1 MRKTLLLLLILASA
15 FTTYLWAGTTGKLTG
30 KVTDK
35 KSKEPLAFVTVVV
48 EGTKFGATTDIN
60 GDYVILNI
68 PPGKYNVRAQYIGYA
83 ASVIEGVAISVDL
96 TTTKNFELSESSVEL
111 STVVVQ
117 AEATKLQKD
126 ITSSQS
132 SVSAD
137 QISTLPVAELN
148 DVIQLQAGVTTD
160 ANGGFHIRGGRASEV
175 AYWVNGI
182 SITDVYDNSR
192 GIDIDNSSV
201 QELQVIS
208 GTFNAEY
215 GNAMS
220 GIVNTVTKE
229 GGSDFHGDIKAYG
242 TDHVSNF
249 SSYFP
254 HINRPFNP
262 ARGYNLQG
270 SLSGPVPFTANKL
283 NFFVNGRYVY
293 DDGYLYGERRYT
305 VNGTPGDGSIVAM
318 NWSKRYLGQANLS
331 YWLTQAIKLNAEGL
345 YSKDNYQDY
354 DHAFRYNPDGNL
366 NRFTNSYNG
375 TFTLTHM
382 LSSSTFYTLK
392 GLYFFRDYKEY
403 LYDSPSDPRY
413 LHPDSLSTVSYAFL
427 TKGTNLHRFFRQTNS
442 LGGKFDFTSQI
453 ASNHLLKFGIEAKTH
468 RLQFDDYTLQPLTV
482 NNVQVIPF
490 VPSIPD
496 ENTPNRTKYDN
507 KPIEGSAYIQ
517 DKIEYQNIIINIG
530 FRLDYFNSRGKVLVD
545 PTDPNPNIALRPDL
559 QNLPLAERLQY
570 YYKNATPK
578 WQLSP
583 RFGVAYPIS
592 ATGVVHFSYGHFL
605 QIPPFQFLFNRGQF
619 LVPETGG
626 PYGVYGNPDLE
637 AQKTVMY
644 EIGFRQEFLDEFT
657 IDATGF
663 YRDVRNWI
671 TAGPNIQTR
680 NLVLYSTYMNKDYEN
695 VKGITLSV
703 SKRLSNYYSV
713 DLNYTYQV
721 AEGSNSNP
729 DDLFYAQNS
738 GSEPPLTLNPMDWD
752 QRHLL
757 NANVYFGYENWGAS
771 LTARYGTGLPYTPSL
786 NQAEA
791 DRGTA
796 LLFNET
802 NSRRR
807 PYQFVLDLKVDR
819 GFELAGM
826 RMNAFLRVFNLLDA
840 RTVVS
845 VFGDTGEPD
854 FTLTTANVG
863 PDANRHNTVEEYIRY
878 PYFYGE
884 PRQVQLGLELSF

>member
-1 MRKTLLLLLILASA
+1 MRKALLLMITLITA
-15 FTTYLWAGTTGKLTG
+15 FSTLVWAGTTGKLTG

-35 KSKEPLAFVTVVV
+35 RTKEPLAFVTVLV
-48 EGTKFGATTDIN
+48 EGTKLGATTDAN

-68 PPGKYNVRAQYIGYA
+68 PPGKYNIRAQYIGYA
-83 ASVIEGVAISVDL
+83 PSVIEGVSVSVDL
-96 TTTKNFELSESSVEL
+96 TTTKNVELSETSVEL
-111 STVVVQ
+111 NTVVIQ

-148 DVIQLQAGVTTD
+148 DVIELQAGVTKD
-160 ANGGFHIRGGRASEV
+160 ANGDFHIRGGRSSEV

-182 SITDVYDNSR
+182 SVTDVYDNSR

-229 GGSDFHGDIKAYG
+229 GGSDFHGDLRFYG
-242 TDHVSNF
+242 SDHVSNF

-254 HINRPFNP
+254 HINRSYNP
-262 ARGYNLQG
+262 ARGQNLQA
-270 SLSGPVPFTANKL
+270 SLSGPVPFTDKKL

-293 DDGYLYGERRYT
+293 DDGYLYGTRRYQ
-305 VNGTPGDGSIVAM
+305 VNGSAGDNSIAPM
-318 NWSKRYLGQANLS
+318 NWSRRYIGQANLS
-331 YWLTQAIKLNAEGL
+331 YWLTQNIKMNVEGL

-354 DHAFRYNPDGNL
+354 DHAYRYNPDGNV
-366 NRFTNSYNG
+366 NKYSNSYNG
-375 TFTLTHM
+375 TYTLTHM
-382 LSSSTFYTLK
+382 LSSSTFYTFK
-392 GLYFFRDYKEY
+392 GSYFFKDFKEY
-403 LYDSPSDPRY
+403 LYNDPLDPRY
-413 LHPDSLSTVSYAFL
+413 MHPDSLSTVSYAFL
-427 TKGTNLHRFFRQTNS
+427 TKGTNLHRFFRQTDS
-442 LGGKFDFTSQI
+442 YSGKFDFTSQV
-453 ASNHLLKFGIEAKTH
+453 STNHLLKFGLEAKAH
-468 RLQFDDYTLQPLTV
+468 RLQFDDYTLQPLTKDG
-482 NNVQVIPF
+482 VQVIPF

-496 ENTPNRTKYDN
+496 PNTPNRTKYDN
-507 KPIEGSAYIQ
+507 KPLEASAYLQ
-517 DKIEYQNIIINIG
+517 DKIEYQNVIINIG
-530 FRLDYFNSRGKVLVD
+530 LRLDYFNSRGKVLVD

-559 QNLPLAERLQY
+559 ASLPYEQRLPY
-570 YYKNATPK
+570 YYKDAKAK

-583 RFGVAYPIS
+583 RFGIAYPIS
-592 ATGVVHFSYGHFL
+592 ASGVIHFSYGHFL
-605 QIPPFQFLFNRGQF
+605 QIPPFQYLYNRGQF

-644 EIGFRQEFLDEFT
+644 ELGFRQEVFNEFVV
-657 IDATGF
+657 DATGF

-671 TAGPNIQTR
+671 TAGPNIQTK
-680 NLVLYSTYMNKDYEN
+680 NLVLYSYYVNKDYEN
-695 VKGITLSV
+695 VKGITINL
-703 SKRLSNYYSV
+703 SKRFSNYYSV

-729 DDLFYAQNS
+729 DDEFYAATS
-738 GSEPPLTLNPMDWD
+738 GNEPQLSLNPMDWD

-786 NQAEA
+786 NQFESELGRAS
-791 DRGTA
+791 
-796 LLFNET
+796 LYNER
-802 NSRRR
+802 NSRTR

-819 GFELAGM
+819 TFELAGLKW
-826 RMNAFLRVFNLLDA
+826 NAFLRVFNLLDA
-840 RTVVS
+840 RTVVN
-845 VFGDTGEPD
+845 VFSDTGEPD
-854 FTLTTANVG
+854 FTLSAVNVA
-863 PDANRHNTVEEYIRY
+863 PDANRHNTVEEYLRY
-878 PYFYGE
+878 PTFYGE